1 MNREVVDP
9 ADALLT
15 VFRHAGCRGWVHA
28 RPVVGPRGDDEAAE
42 RDWTEEVAL
51 GADEPVPVA
60 SVYKLAVAATWAD
73 LADAGE
79 LDPLERMVLAPADRT
94 PGPTG
99 LSGLLDVVEMSAR
112 DVVRLMLTLSDNAA
126 ADHVLDLA
134 GGARRVTATM
144 HRWGLAQ
151 TVVRRGT
158 RQVFDR
164 IRDETGAGDIE
175 SLMAALADIHR
186 DVRIREYDPALASTS
201 TARELTALLALL
213 WRRRIAPGPA
223 GDHVRACLRGQV
235 WPHRLRSGF
244 PHDDVVVAGKTGTL
258 GVFRHEVG
266 VVEFPGEVPVAVAVL
281 TRAAR
286 PEQHLPVVDAAIGRA
301 AARAVRPLRRPHD
314 GDARPA
320 RRTDR

>member
-1 MNREVVDP
+1 
-9 ADALLT
+9 
-15 VFRHAGCRGWVHA
+15 
-28 RPVVGPRGDDEAAE
+28 
-42 RDWTEEVAL
+42 
-51 GADEPVPVA
+51 
-60 SVYKLAVAATWAD
+60 VYKLAVAARWAD

-79 LDPLERMVLAPADRT
+79 LDPTERLVLTPTDRT

-112 DVVRLMLTLSDNAA
+112 DVVRSMLTVSDNAA
-126 ADHVLDLA
+126 ADHVLDLV
-134 GGARRVTATM
+134 GGAKGVTATV
-144 HRWGLAQ
+144 HRWGLSR

-164 IRDETGAGDIE
+164 IREETGAGDVE
-175 SLMAALADIHR
+175 SLMSALADIHR
-186 DVRIREYDPALASTS
+186 DVRTSEYDPALASTS
-201 TARELTALLALL
+201 TARELTSLLALL
-213 WRRRIAPGPA
+213 WEGRIAPGPA
-223 GDHVRACLRGQV
+223 GDHVRSCLRGQL

-286 PEQHLPVVDAAIGRA
+286 PEQHLPGVDAAIGRA
-301 AARAVRPLRRPHD
+301 AARAVRPLRRPRD
-314 GDARPA
+314 DVRPA
-320 RRTDR
+320 G